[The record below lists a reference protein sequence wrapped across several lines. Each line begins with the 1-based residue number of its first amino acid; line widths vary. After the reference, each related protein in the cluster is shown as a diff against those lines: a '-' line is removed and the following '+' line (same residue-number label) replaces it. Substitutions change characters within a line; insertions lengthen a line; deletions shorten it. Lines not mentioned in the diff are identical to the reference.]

1 MLDLGNDSSRPDPGR
16 RLILKAAV
24 PDQRKIHSGSTRRI
38 RFVRR
43 QNASVRLRRVR
54 LPNGI
59 HVAGLDLG
67 PLRPPA
73 GGALPPLVLL
83 HGVGADKGEWAL
95 AAPLLARRRRVFAP
109 DLLGHGDTDKPSGPG
124 VDYRIR
130 LLADVV
136 VSALERLPDRPAR
149 IDLLGHS
156 LGGAVALDLV
166 RRHSRL
172 VRRLVLVD
180 SAGLPPKESIDIL
193 AASLPFAPQG
203 FEDSRRLLATTV
215 ASRWLGHPLV
225 ALAASAYK
233 GRRRNRPQ
241 LLKLLAA
248 IAAGEDALSPRDL
261 ARIRHTTLVLWGDR
275 DRVFP
280 LATGRR
286 LATALPAARLEI
298 LPRCG
303 HVPPTE
309 RPFAFVRRVAA
320 FLDAP

>member
-1 MLDLGNDSSRPDPGR
+1 
-16 RLILKAAV
+16 
-24 PDQRKIHSGSTRRI
+24 
-38 RFVRR
+38 
-43 QNASVRLRRVR
+43 VRLR

-67 PLRPPA
+67 PLQPA
-73 GGALPPLVLL
+73 PGKAAPLLVLL

-95 AAPLLARRRRVFAP
+95 TAPLLARRRRVFAP

-136 VSALERLPDRPAR
+136 VAALERLPGAR
-149 IDLLGHS
+149 GPIDLLGHS
-156 LGGAVALDLV
+156 LGGAVALDVV
-166 RRHSRL
+166 RRHPRL

-180 SAGLPPKESIDIL
+180 SAGLPPKESIDVL
-193 AASLPFAPQG
+193 AASLPFAPRG
-203 FEDSRRLLATTV
+203 FEDSRRLLATSV

-248 IAAGEDALSPRDL
+248 IAAGEDALSRRDL
-261 ARIRHTTLVLWGDR
+261 ARIPHETLVLWGDR
-275 DRVFP
+275 DRIFP

-286 LATALPAARLEI
+286 LAAALPAARLEI
-298 LPRCG
+298 IPRCG

-309 RPFAFVRRVAA
+309 RPLAFARRVAA
-320 FLDAP
+320 FLDGA

>member
-1 MLDLGNDSSRPDPGR
+1 LPSGLGVAVLD
-16 RLILKAAV
+16 I
-24 PDQRKIHSGSTRRI
+24 
-38 RFVRR
+38 
-43 QNASVRLRRVR
+43 
-54 LPNGI
+54 
-59 HVAGLDLG
+59 G
-67 PLRPPA
+67 PLARRSAAPLA
-73 GGALPPLVLL
+73 APLVLL

-95 AAPLLARRRRVFAP
+95 TAPVLARWRRVVAP

-136 VSALERLPDRPAR
+136 VEALERLEGLERPV
-149 IDLLGHS
+149 DLLGHS
-156 LGGAVALDLV
+156 LGGSVALDVV
-166 RRHSRL
+166 RRYPRL

-180 SAGLPPKESIDIL
+180 AAGLPPREAIDPL
-193 AASLPFAPQG
+193 AASLPFAPAN
-203 FEDSRRLLATTV
+203 FADSRRLLATSV
-215 ASRWLGHPLV
+215 NSLWLSHPLV

-248 IAAGEDALSPRDL
+248 VAAGEDAMSPRDL
-261 ARIRHTTLVLWGDR
+261 AHVRQRTLLLWGDR
-275 DRVFP
+275 DRIFP

-286 LATALPAARLEI
+286 LAASLPRARLEV

-309 RPFAFVRRVAA
+309 RPIAFVRRVEA
-320 FLDAP
+320 FLAEP